1 VTDHYELLGVDP
13 GASHDE
19 IRRAY
24 HGLARR
30 HHPDAHSGAPAAA
43 IDAARRRMAGINA
56 AWTVLGDPARRQAYD
71 ARFGH
76 RRPSPPPGAE
86 PAEDAPPPE
95 YPDWFEP
102 DEEVA
107 AAHLEE
113 DVAPVGR
120 AGPAQLLVFVPVGL
134 AALAIAAFALSVVVS
149 SRALF
154 GLALAL
160 VPVTLVTFLAAP
172 FVAMAGRSRAT
183 D

>member
-1 VTDHYELLGVDP
+1 
-13 GASHDE
+13 
-19 IRRAY
+19 
-24 HGLARR
+24 
-30 HHPDAHSGAPAAA
+30 
-43 IDAARRRMAGINA
+43 
-56 AWTVLGDPARRQAYD
+56 
-71 ARFGH
+71 
-76 RRPSPPPGAE
+76 
-86 PAEDAPPPE
+86 
-95 YPDWFEP
+95 
-102 DEEVA
+102 VA

-113 DVAPVGR
+113 DVAPAGR